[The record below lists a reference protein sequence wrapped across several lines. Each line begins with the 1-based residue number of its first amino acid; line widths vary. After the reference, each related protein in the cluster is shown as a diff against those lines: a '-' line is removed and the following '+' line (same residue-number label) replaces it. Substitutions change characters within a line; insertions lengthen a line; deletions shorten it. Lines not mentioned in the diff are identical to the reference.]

1 MEPDNFNKTWWDSES
16 GKAVTSGLFGLGSNL
31 LAPLVA
37 YALQD
42 DPQYP
47 EPQKMPKRTPQFSSR
62 PRSTSAMSPTPRF
75 DPGPGPGIA
84 AANPRMDA
92 IRIMRD
98 NARKGMA

>member
-1 MEPDNFNKTWWDSES
+1 MSDFNKTWLDSEG
-16 GKAVTSGLFGLGSNL
+16 GKAVTGGLFNLTGNL

-37 YALQD
+37 YALQG

-47 EPQKMPKRTPQFSSR
+47 EPQKMPKRTPQFSGR

-75 DPGPGPGIA
+75 DTGPGPGIA

-98 NARKGMA
+98 NARNGMA